1 MEDCCAVCAEP
12 LEWTAFGECGH
23 TDTCSKCVARLRFVL
38 GDRRCAIC
46 QQEAERVFFTR
57 YAGKFTERLS
67 ADDFAGLKGR
77 ARSRELFSLAVID
90 GFFDDEDHFKRIKSF
105 CSFTHP
111 ILESGGS
118 DGNLPPFKTLT
129 ALRRHIQDKYD
140 RYFCSICLNG
150 RKAFVCEQLLYT
162 KKSLDKHL
170 RVGDEDGPMAA
181 SGFKG
186 HPQCRFC
193 HKRFFGESEQFQ
205 HNQKEHETCFLCR
218 RANPDQYVYYENYP
232 ELEEHF
238 FSAHHPCPHASCLE
252 KRFVIFSTDAE
263 LKNHVA
269 KEHKG
274 EMMKGMSR
282 AQLRGALTLQ
292 TNFQLRPRD
301 GDGEEDQGAGPSSGI
316 VIGGGGNVH
325 SRIVHGR
332 RGGQGYERDVAQAMQ
347 NSIAANSQGDRSAAP
362 QAGGS
367 DTEQAHNFNEQDFPT
382 VSDAHGSQAGPSA
395 GAPSA
400 RWAAGGPSVTGP
412 ALHVEDFPDLPGAP
426 AVRQPKKK
434 NKHKTATLAER
445 LAGGATG
452 EVRVLNKAQNRAPP
466 RPPPPR
472 RPDPLPQT
480 QAVPS
485 LSPQRPSQATVPHSG
500 PPSRTPSPARPGPAG
515 PAVNHPTR
523 SPSPVGPP
531 PASLSQ
537 GAAYSASTGN
547 DSSVPRAGPSSV
559 RPHQTDVSQP
569 GGGAWTG
576 TSGTIVE

>member
-1 MEDCCAVCAEP
+1 
-12 LEWTAFGECGH
+12 
-23 TDTCSKCVARLRFVL
+23 
-38 GDRRCAIC
+38 
-46 QQEAERVFFTR
+46 
-57 YAGKFTERLS
+57 
-67 ADDFAGLKGR
+67 
-77 ARSRELFSLAVID
+77 
-90 GFFDDEDHFKRIKSF
+90 
-105 CSFTHP
+105 
-111 ILESGGS
+111 
-118 DGNLPPFKTLT
+118 
-129 ALRRHIQDKYD
+129 
-140 RYFCSICLNG
+140 
-150 RKAFVCEQLLYT
+150 
-162 KKSLDKHL
+162 
-170 RVGDEDGPMAA
+170 
-181 SGFKG
+181 
-186 HPQCRFC
+186 
-193 HKRFFGESEQFQ
+193 
-205 HNQKEHETCFLCR
+205 
-218 RANPDQYVYYENYP
+218 
-232 ELEEHF
+232 
-238 FSAHHPCPHASCLE
+238 
-252 KRFVIFSTDAE
+252 
-263 LKNHVA
+263 
-269 KEHKG
+269 
-274 EMMKGMSR
+274 MMKGMSR

-576 TSGTIVE
+576 TSGTIVEASAGTSRSRSAGRPQEDFPALPMSRPHSGAPQPRPPGFEQKANWVPQKPTSRPSGNQANPRQASLPRPEDFPSLQSSGQPGRSRQDGAAGPSSTGSATPAVKISNGMKAMNK